1 MAIIKCNFLK
11 KEVISIKVYAL
22 VGSSGTGKS
31 YKVLNIAKFKNIEY
45 IIDDGIL
52 ISKGKKL
59 GGFSAKKET
68 TKLAAVKRAIFFR
81 EENREE
87 MKKLIKSEKPK
98 SILIIGTSNKMV
110 KQIADNLELGDIDY
124 IYQIE
129 DVSSEEEIKKA
140 KDARLKEGKHIIPL
154 PTVELKKDFSGYFM
168 DKLRTFIRGHNK
180 KTEIEEKTIIR
191 PTFSYI
197 GKYSISAKAIYQIMA
212 FSLYGNPFV
221 YQFIK
226 GKIEENNEDDGVTL
240 NVDIIITNIEN
251 VVIIAKEVQ
260 KIVKQNIEEITGL
273 HVNSINVN
281 IKNINIL

>member
-1 MAIIKCNFLK
+1 M
-11 KEVISIKVYAL
+11 ISIKVYAL

-31 YKVLNIAKFKNIEY
+31 YKVLNIAKLKNIEY

-52 ISKGKKL
+52 ISKDKKL
-59 GGFSAKKET
+59 GGFSAKKEA
-68 TKLAAVKRAIFFR
+68 TKLAAVKRAIFYH

-110 KQIADNLELGDIDY
+110 KQIAGNLEIGDIDH

-140 KDARLKEGKHIIPL
+140 KDTRLKEGKHIIPL
-154 PTVELKKDFSGYFM
+154 PTVEVKKDFSGYFM
-168 DKLRTFIRGHNK
+168 DKLKTFIKGHNK

-197 GKYSISAKAIYQIMA
+197 GKYSISTKVIYQIMA
-212 FSLYGNPFV
+212 FSLYENPFV

-226 GKIEENNEDDGVTL
+226 GKIEDEEDGVNL

-251 VVIIAKEVQ
+251 VIVIANEVQ
-260 KIVKQNIEEITGL
+260 KIVKKNIEDITGL
-273 HVNSINVN
+273 HVKTINVN